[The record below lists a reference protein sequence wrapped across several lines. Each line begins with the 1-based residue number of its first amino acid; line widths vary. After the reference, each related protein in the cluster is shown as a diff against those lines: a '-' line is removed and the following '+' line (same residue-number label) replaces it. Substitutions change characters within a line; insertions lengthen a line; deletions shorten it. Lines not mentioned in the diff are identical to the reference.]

1 MRFNGDGII
10 SILSKVYCMFK
21 LNKKGLLLATVTYFL
36 FACSAIQNND
46 QDNDRNDERNNEQKV
61 SKAEVLQPRIIE
73 TQQSITASP
82 ETALLT
88 LEQIMADPDWIG
100 LQPTSAYWSDDSQ
113 SVYYQQK
120 KHASPVSDL
129 WQKSIS
135 KKGNGNKIELTQL
148 HLHAY
153 KNRILNQNKDTTAW
167 VFEGNIFVKNLA
179 GNKLKQL
186 TKDNKQRNNL
196 VFLNDGRLSFQ
207 SGDAIYAIHPEHGL
221 YEQLVSWQFSEE
233 PTAVEEATDYIAQ
246 QQQQLIEV
254 VALKRQQKEIR
265 FDKKQ
270 QLAQQNSTLAPA
282 DFYFTEDNET
292 VEASLSPNGKW
303 LVLVEQEES
312 SWRDDGDIMPNYIN
326 EDGRIATDDVRRR
339 VSDAKPVQH
348 NIWLLN
354 LEDRSKLRLS
364 YNSLP
369 GYNEDVLEAVK
380 RENAEAKGENYKTN
394 RLPRDISLIR
404 GSQSAIQ
411 WHNNSEN
418 IAIMLEAWDNKDRWI
433 ASVDTD
439 NASLVNQHR
448 LHDDAWVNYRFNS
461 FGWLNNSKNLYYL
474 SEETGYS
481 HLYVKP
487 LNGQARSV
495 TSGNFEV
502 NSLTLS
508 ADDEFMYFKANK
520 KHPGIYEIYRA
531 ALNNNIVQ
539 AITDLNGMTD
549 YQLSPDEQ
557 SLLLTHSSLVRPPE
571 LYLQSVEDQPAIQL
585 TQTTSQAFLDIN
597 WLAPNIVPIK
607 SSHTAQAIYSRVYSP
622 KDKQPG
628 QKHKAVV
635 FNHGAGYLQN
645 SHLGWSAYFREFM
658 FHNLLVQQGYV
669 VLDMDYRASAGY
681 GRDWRTAIY
690 RQMGTPEIQDLEDG
704 VNWLVENLDVDAKRV
719 GTYGGSYG
727 GFMTFMALFNSP
739 DLFQA
744 GAALRPVSDWAHYN
758 HGYTSNILNT
768 PDIDPIAYE
777 RSSPIYFA
785 EGLEKPLLIN
795 APMIDSNV
803 FFVDVVRLVQRLIEL
818 EKQDFETAIYPVE
831 SHGFVQPSSWLDE
844 YRRIYKL
851 FETNL

>member
-1 MRFNGDGII
+1 
-10 SILSKVYCMFK
+10 MFK
-21 LNKKGLLLATVTYFL
+21 LNKKGLLLASVTAFL
-36 FACSAIQNND
+36 FACSATQTDIPI
-46 QDNDRNDERNNEQKV
+46 V
-61 SKAEVLQPRIIE
+61 SKDDLAQPTLIKA
-73 TQQSITASP
+73 TQPITTSNQS
-82 ETALLT
+82 ELLT
-88 LEQIMADPDWIG
+88 LEKIMADPEWMG
-100 LQPTSAYWSDDSQ
+100 RQPTSAYWGDNSQ

-120 KHASPVSDL
+120 QQASPLFDL
-129 WQKSIS
+129 WEKPLNE
-135 KKGNGNKIELTQL
+135 KGNGNKVELTQL
-148 HLHAY
+148 HLHDY
-153 KNRILNQNKDTTAW
+153 KNRILSQNKDTAAW
-167 VFEGNIFVKNLA
+167 VFEGNIFVKNVA
-179 GNKLKQL
+179 DNKVKQL
-186 TKDNKQRNNL
+186 TKDNKQPNNL
-196 VFLNDGRLSFQ
+196 LFLNDGRLSFQ
-207 SGDAIYAIHPEHGL
+207 SGDAIFAIHPEKGL
-221 YEQLVSWQFSEE
+221 YEQLVSWQFSDE
-233 PTAVEEATDYIAQ
+233 PTALEEPADYIAE

-254 VALKRQQKEIR
+254 VALTRQQKELR
-265 FDKKQ
+265 FEKEQ
-270 QLAQQNSTLAPA
+270 QIAQQNNTLAPA
-282 DFYFTEDNET
+282 KFYFPADNET
-292 VEASLSPNGKW
+292 VEVSLSPNGKW
-303 LVLVEQEES
+303 LVLVEQAES
-312 SWRDDGDIMPNYIN
+312 SWRDDSDIMPNYIN
-326 EDGRIATDDVRRR
+326 EDGRITTDNVRRR
-339 VSDAKPVQH
+339 VADAKPVQH

-354 LEDRSKLRLS
+354 LENRSKRNLS

-380 RENAEAKGENYKTN
+380 RENAQAKGETYIAN
-394 RLPRDISLIR
+394 RLPRNISLMQDWYW
-404 GSQSAIQ
+404 SQGAIQ
-411 WHNNSEN
+411 WHNDGEN
-418 IAIMLEAWDNKDRWI
+418 VAIMLEAWDNKDRWL
-433 ASVDTD
+433 ATVDTD
-439 NASLVNQHR
+439 NAMLVNQHR
-448 LHDDAWVNYRFNS
+448 LHDDAWVNYKFNS
-461 FGWLNNSKNLYYL
+461 FGWLNNSTELYYL

-481 HLYVKP
+481 QLYLKP
-487 LNGQARSV
+487 LNGQARAV
-495 TSGNFEV
+495 TSGHFEV
-502 NSLTLS
+502 DSLTLTS
-508 ADDEFMYFKANK
+508 DDQFMYFKGNK
-520 KHPGIYEIYRA
+520 KHPGIYEIYRV
-531 ALNNNIVQ
+531 ALDDNTIQ
-539 AITDLNGMTD
+539 EITNLNGMTD

-571 LYLQSVEDQPAIQL
+571 LYFQSIANQSAIQL

-597 WLAPNIVPIK
+597 WLAPDIVPIK
-607 SSHTAQAIYSRVYSP
+607 SSHTEQPIYSRVYAP
-622 KDKQPG
+622 RNMQPG
-628 QKHKAVV
+628 QKYKAVV

-645 SHLGWSAYFREFM
+645 SHLGWSGYFREFM
-658 FHNLLVQQGYV
+658 FHNMLVQQGYV

-704 VNWLVENLDVDAKRV
+704 VNWLVENIDVDAKRV

>member
-1 MRFNGDGII
+1 MRFNGFAIF
-10 SILSKVYCMFK
+10 SILSKAYCMFK
-21 LNKKGLLLATVTYFL
+21 LKKNGLILASVTSFL
-36 FACSAIQNND
+36 FACTATQTADPIVSNSDAAPPKLIKAAETVTSSIQ
-46 QDNDRNDERNNEQKV
+46 
-61 SKAEVLQPRIIE
+61 SK
-73 TQQSITASP
+73 
-82 ETALLT
+82 LLT
-88 LEQIMADPDWIG
+88 LEMIMADPDWMG
-100 LQPTSAYWSDDSQ
+100 RQPTSAYWGDDSQ

-120 KHASPVSDL
+120 QIASPILDL
-129 WQKSIS
+129 WEKPINE
-135 KKGNGNKIELTQL
+135 KGKGNKVELTQL
-148 HLHAY
+148 HLHDY
-153 KNRILNQNKDTTAW
+153 NSRILNQTKDLAAW
-167 VFEGNIFVKNLA
+167 VFEGNIFVKSLPN
-179 GNKLKQL
+179 NKVKQL
-186 TKDNKQRNNL
+186 TKDNKQPNNL

-221 YEQLVSWQFSEE
+221 YEQLVSWQFADE
-233 PTAVEEATDYIAQ
+233 PTAVVEPEDYIAE

-254 VALKRQQKEIR
+254 VALKRQQKRLR
-265 FDKKQ
+265 FEKEQ
-270 QLAQQNSTLAPA
+270 QLAQQNKTLAPA
-282 DFYFTEDNET
+282 DFYFPEDNET
-292 VEASLSPNGKW
+292 VAASLSSNGKW
-303 LVLVEQEES
+303 LVLVEQTES
-312 SWRDDGDIMPNYIN
+312 SWRNDSDIMPNYIN
-326 EDGRIATDDVRRR
+326 DDGRITTDNVRRR
-339 VSDAKPVQH
+339 VADAKPVKH

-354 LEDRSKLRLS
+354 LDKRSKRKLS

-380 RENAEAKGENYKTN
+380 RENAQAKGGTYTAN
-394 RLPRDISLIR
+394 RLPRDISLMQDWYW
-404 GSQSAIQ
+404 SQGAIQ
-411 WHNNSEN
+411 WHNNGEN
-418 IAIMLEAWDNKDRWI
+418 VAIMLEAWDNKDRWL
-433 ASVDTD
+433 ATVDTA
-439 NASLVNQHR
+439 NATLVNQHR
-448 LHDDAWVNYRFNS
+448 LHDDAWVNYKFNS
-461 FGWLNNSKNLYYL
+461 FGWLNTSTDLYYL

-481 HLYVKP
+481 QLYIKP
-487 LNGQARSV
+487 LNGQARAV

-502 NSLTLS
+502 DSLTLTS
-508 ADDEFMYFKANK
+508 DDQFMYFKGNK
-520 KHPGIYEIYRA
+520 KHPGIYEIYRV
-531 ALNNNIVQ
+531 ALAENTLQ
-539 AITDLNGMTD
+539 QITNLNGMTD

-557 SLLLTHSSLVRPPE
+557 ALLLTHSSLVRPPE
-571 LYLQSVEDQPAIQL
+571 LYLQSVANQDVVQL
-585 TQTTSQAFLDIN
+585 THTISQAFLDIN
-597 WLAPNIVPIK
+597 WLAPDIVPIK
-607 SSHTAQAIYSRVYSP
+607 STHTEQPIYSRVYTPRDMQS
-622 KDKQPG
+622 D
-628 QKHKAVV
+628 QKYKAVV

-645 SHLGWSAYFREFM
+645 SHLGWSGYFREFM

-704 VNWLVENLDVDAKRV
+704 VDWLVENLEVDAKRV

-758 HGYTSNILNT
+758 HGYTSNILNM
-768 PDIDPIAYE
+768 PDVDPIAYE

>member
-1 MRFNGDGII
+1 
-10 SILSKVYCMFK
+10 MFK
-21 LNKKGLLLATVTYFL
+21 LNKKGLLLASVTAFL
-36 FACSAIQNND
+36 FACSATQTDIPI
-46 QDNDRNDERNNEQKV
+46 V
-61 SKAEVLQPRIIE
+61 SKDDLAQPTLIKA
-73 TQQSITASP
+73 TQPITTSNQS
-82 ETALLT
+82 ELLT
-88 LEQIMADPDWIG
+88 LEKIMADPEWMG
-100 LQPTSAYWSDDSQ
+100 RQPTSAYWGDNSQ

-120 KHASPVSDL
+120 QQASPLFDL
-129 WQKSIS
+129 WEKPLNE
-135 KKGNGNKIELTQL
+135 KGNGNKVELTQL
-148 HLHAY
+148 HLHDY
-153 KNRILNQNKDTTAW
+153 KNRILSQNKDTAAW
-167 VFEGNIFVKNLA
+167 VFEGNIFVKNVA
-179 GNKLKQL
+179 DNKVKQL
-186 TKDNKQRNNL
+186 TKDNKQPNNL
-196 VFLNDGRLSFQ
+196 LFLNDGRLSFQ
-207 SGDAIYAIHPEHGL
+207 SGDAIFAIHPEKGL
-221 YEQLVSWQFSEE
+221 YEQLVSWQFSDE
-233 PTAVEEATDYIAQ
+233 PTALEEPADYIAE

-254 VALKRQQKEIR
+254 VALTRQQKELR
-265 FDKKQ
+265 FEKEQ
-270 QLAQQNSTLAPA
+270 QIAQQNNTLAPA
-282 DFYFTEDNET
+282 KFYFPADNET
-292 VEASLSPNGKW
+292 VEVSLSPNGKW
-303 LVLVEQEES
+303 LVLVEQAES
-312 SWRDDGDIMPNYIN
+312 SWRDDSDIMPNYIN
-326 EDGRIATDDVRRR
+326 EDGRITTDNVRRR
-339 VSDAKPVQH
+339 VADAKPVQH

-354 LEDRSKLRLS
+354 LENRSKRNLS

-380 RENAEAKGENYKTN
+380 RENAQAKGETYIAN
-394 RLPRDISLIR
+394 RLPRNISLMQDWYW
-404 GSQSAIQ
+404 SQGAIQ
-411 WHNNSEN
+411 WHNDGEKV
-418 IAIMLEAWDNKDRWI
+418 AIMLEAWDNKDRWL
-433 ASVDTD
+433 ATVDTD
-439 NASLVNQHR
+439 NAMLVNQHR
-448 LHDDAWVNYRFNS
+448 LHDDAWVNYKFNS
-461 FGWLNNSKNLYYL
+461 FGWLNNSTELYYL

-481 HLYVKP
+481 QLYLKP
-487 LNGQARSV
+487 LNGQARAV
-495 TSGNFEV
+495 TSGHFEV
-502 NSLTLS
+502 DSLTLTS
-508 ADDEFMYFKANK
+508 DDQFMYFKGNK
-520 KHPGIYEIYRA
+520 KHPGIYEIYRV
-531 ALNNNIVQ
+531 ALDDNTIQ
-539 AITDLNGMTD
+539 EITNLNGMTD

-571 LYLQSVEDQPAIQL
+571 LYFQSIANQSAIQL

-597 WLAPNIVPIK
+597 WLAPDIVPIK
-607 SSHTAQAIYSRVYSP
+607 SSHTEQPIYSRVYAP
-622 KDKQPG
+622 RNMQPG
-628 QKHKAVV
+628 QKYKAVV

-645 SHLGWSAYFREFM
+645 SHLGWSGYFREFM
-658 FHNLLVQQGYV
+658 FHNMLVQQGYV

-704 VNWLVENLDVDAKRV
+704 VNWLVENIDVDAKRV

>member
-1 MRFNGDGII
+1 MLVLPNTPLIRFNSVVFI
-10 SILSKVYCMFK
+10 SILSKAYCMFK
-21 LNKKGLLLATVTYFL
+21 LNKKGLLLVSATSLL
-36 FACSAIQNND
+36 FACSVTQIA
-46 QDNDRNDERNNEQKV
+46 DRVEGQAVMAQPKLI
-61 SKAEVLQPRIIE
+61 KAVESTTTN
-73 TQQSITASP
+73 TQSP
-82 ETALLT
+82 LLT

-100 LQPTSAYWSDDSQ
+100 RQPTSAYWSDTSQ

-120 KHASPVSDL
+120 QQASPLSDL
-129 WQKSIS
+129 WEKPINE
-135 KKGNGNKIELTQL
+135 KGNGTKVKLSHL

-153 KNRILNQNKDTTAW
+153 KNRILNQNEDTAAW
-167 VFEGNIFVKNLA
+167 VFESNIFVKNMA
-179 GNKLKQL
+179 DNTFKQL
-186 TKDNKQRNNL
+186 TKDNRRPTNL
-196 VFLNDGRLSFQ
+196 VFLHDGRLSFQ
-207 SGDAIYAIHPEHGL
+207 SGNAIYAIHPLRGL
-221 YEQLVSWQFSEE
+221 YEQLVTWQFADE
-233 PTAVEEATDYIAQ
+233 PTALEEPKDYIAQ
-246 QQQQLIEV
+246 QQQQLIAV
-254 VALKRQQKEIR
+254 VTLKRQQKKLR
-265 FDKKQ
+265 FEKEQ
-270 QLAQQNSTLAPA
+270 QLAKKNNTLAPA
-282 DFYFTEDNET
+282 DFYFTKGNET
-292 VEASLSPNGKW
+292 VEVSLSPNGKW

-326 EDGRIATDDVRRR
+326 DDGRIATDNVRRK
-339 VSDAKPVQH
+339 VADAKPIQH
-348 NIWLLN
+348 SIWLLN
-354 LEDRSKLRLS
+354 LNSRSKRKLS
-364 YNSLP
+364 YNRLP

-380 RENAEAKGENYKTN
+380 RENAQAKGENYTAN
-394 RLPRDISLIR
+394 RLPRDISLMHDWYW
-404 GSQSAIQ
+404 SQSAVQ
-411 WHNNSEN
+411 WHNDGEN
-418 IAIMLEAWDNKDRWI
+418 VAIMLQAWDNKDRWL

-439 NASLVNQHR
+439 NATLVNQHR
-448 LHDDAWVNYRFNS
+448 LHDDAWINYKFNS
-461 FGWLNNSKNLYYL
+461 FGWLNNSTDLYYL

-481 HLYVKP
+481 HLYIKP
-487 LNGQARSV
+487 LNGQARAV
-495 TSGNFEV
+495 TYGTFEV
-502 NSLTLS
+502 DALTLS
-508 ADDEFMYFKANK
+508 RDDQFMYFKGNK
-520 KHPGIYEIYRA
+520 KHPGIYEVYRIG
-531 ALNNNIVQ
+531 LDNHTLEE
-539 AITDLNGMTD
+539 ITHLNGMTD

-571 LYLQSVEDQPAIQL
+571 LYLQSVNNKSPIQL
-585 TQTTSQAFLDIN
+585 TQTTSQAFLNIN
-597 WLAPNIVPIK
+597 WLAPDIVPIK
-607 SSHTAQAIYSRVYSP
+607 STHTQQPIFSRVYSP
-622 KDKQPG
+622 TDMQPG

-645 SHLGWSAYFREFM
+645 SHLGWSGYFREFM

-704 VNWLVENLDVDAKRV
+704 VDWLVENLDVDEKRV

-727 GFMTFMALFNSP
+727 GFMTFMAMFNSP

-818 EKQDFETAIYPVE
+818 EKQNFETAIYPVE

>member
-1 MRFNGDGII
+1 
-10 SILSKVYCMFK
+10 MFK
-21 LNKKGLLLATVTYFL
+21 FNKKGLLLASVTTFL
-36 FACSAIQNND
+36 FACSATQSDVPI
-46 QDNDRNDERNNEQKV
+46 V
-61 SKAEVLQPRIIE
+61 SKDNAAPPKVIKAVQPLPTNI
-73 TQQSITASP
+73 QSK
-82 ETALLT
+82 LLT
-88 LEQIMADPDWIG
+88 LEQIMADPDWMG
-100 LQPTSAYWSDDSQ
+100 RQPTSAYWADDSEA
-113 SVYYQQK
+113 VFYKQK
-120 KHASPVSDL
+120 QLGSPLSDL
-129 WQKSIS
+129 WTKSINEQ
-135 KKGNGNKIELTQL
+135 GNGNKIELSAL

-153 KNRILNQNKDTTAW
+153 EKRIVSQNKQMAAW
-167 VFEGNIFVKNLA
+167 VFEGNIFVKDLA
-179 GNKLKQL
+179 NNQLKQL
-186 TKDNKQRNNL
+186 TKDNKQPYNL

-207 SGDAIYAIHPEHGL
+207 SGDAIYAIHPEDGL
-221 YEQLVSWQFSEE
+221 YEQLVSWQFADE
-233 PTAVEEATDYIAQ
+233 PKALDEPEDYIAE

-254 VALKRQQKEIR
+254 VALKRQQKELR
-265 FDKKQ
+265 FKREQ
-270 QLAQQNSTLAPA
+270 QLALQNNTLAPA
-282 DFYFTEDNET
+282 DFYFPEDNET

-326 EDGRIATDDVRRR
+326 EDGRITTDNVRRR
-339 VSDAKPVQH
+339 VADAQPVKH

-354 LEDRSKLRLS
+354 LDARSKRKIS

-369 GYNEDVLEAVK
+369 GYNEDVLETVK
-380 RENAEAKGENYKTN
+380 RENAAAKGEKYIAN
-394 RLPRDISLIR
+394 RLPRDISLMQDWYW
-404 GSQSAIQ
+404 SQGAIQ
-411 WHNNSEN
+411 WHNDGEN
-418 IAIMLEAWDNKDRWI
+418 VAIMLEAWDNKDRWLATI
-433 ASVDTD
+433 DTD
-439 NASLVNQHR
+439 NAILINQHR
-448 LHDDAWVNYRFNS
+448 LHDNAWVNYKFNS
-461 FGWLNNSKNLYYL
+461 FGWLNTSTDLYYL

-481 HLYVKP
+481 HLYLKP
-487 LNGQARSV
+487 LNGQARAV
-495 TSGNFEV
+495 TSGKFEV
-502 NSLTLS
+502 DSLTLTS
-508 ADDEFMYFKANK
+508 NDQFMYFKGNK
-520 KHPGIYEIYRA
+520 KHPGIYEIYRV
-531 ALNNNIVQ
+531 ALADNTLQ
-539 AITDLNGMTD
+539 EITHLNGMTD

-571 LYLQSVEDQPAIQL
+571 LYWQSVANQSVMQL
-585 TQTTSQAFLDIN
+585 TETTSQAFLDIN
-597 WLAPNIVPIK
+597 WLAPDIVPIK
-607 SSHTAQAIYSRVYSP
+607 SSHTQQPIYSRVYTP
-622 KDKQPG
+622 RDMQAG
-628 QKHKAVV
+628 QKYKAVV

-645 SHLGWSAYFREFM
+645 SHLGWSGYFREFM

-704 VNWLVENLDVDAKRV
+704 VDWLVDNLDVDAKRV

-768 PDIDPIAYE
+768 PDVDPIAYE

-818 EKQDFETAIYPVE
+818 EKQNFETAIYPVE

>member
-1 MRFNGDGII
+1 
-10 SILSKVYCMFK
+10 MFK
-21 LNKKGLLLATVTYFL
+21 LNKKGLILASATSLL
-36 FACSAIQNND
+36 FACSATQIAGPIVN
-46 QDNDRNDERNNEQKV
+46 
-61 SKAEVLQPRIIE
+61 KADAAQPKLIKAVKS
-73 TQQSITASP
+73 TSTNTQSI
-82 ETALLT
+82 LLT
-88 LEQIMADPDWIG
+88 LDKIMADPDWMG
-100 LQPTSAYWSDDSQ
+100 HQPTSPYWADNSK

-129 WQKSIS
+129 WEKPIN
-135 KKGNGNKIELTQL
+135 KAGNGTKVELTQL

-153 KNRILNQNKDTTAW
+153 KNRVLNQKEDTAAW
-167 VFEGNIFVKNLA
+167 VFEGNIFVKNLVR
-179 GNKLKQL
+179 NTLKQL
-186 TKDNKQRNNL
+186 TKDNRQPDNL
-196 VFLNDGRLSFQ
+196 IFLNDGRLSFQ
-207 SGDAIYAIHPEHGL
+207 SGNAIYAIHPEQGL
-221 YEQLVSWQFSEE
+221 YEQLVSWQFKDE
-233 PTAVEEATDYIAQ
+233 PKAVEEPEDYIAE

-254 VALKRQQKEIR
+254 VALKRQQKELR
-265 FDKKQ
+265 FGRKQ
-270 QLAQQNSTLAPA
+270 QLVKQNNTLAPA
-282 DFYFTEDNET
+282 EFYFSDANET
-292 VEASLSPNGKW
+292 VEVSLSPNGKW

-326 EDGRIATDDVRRR
+326 EDGRIATDNVRRR
-339 VSDAKPVQH
+339 VADAKPVQH

-354 LEDRSKLRLS
+354 LDNRSKRKLS

-380 RENAEAKGENYKTN
+380 RENAIAKGQSYTSN
-394 RLPRDISLIR
+394 RLPRDISLMQDWYW
-404 GSQSAIQ
+404 SQSAIQ
-411 WHNNSEN
+411 WHKNGEN
-418 IAIMLEAWDNKDRWI
+418 FAIMLEAWDNKDRWLTT
-433 ASVDTD
+433 VDIDDAT
-439 NASLVNQHR
+439 LVNQHR
-448 LHDDAWVNYRFNS
+448 LHDDAWVNYKFNS
-461 FGWLNNSKNLYYL
+461 FGWLNNSTDLYYL
-474 SEETGYS
+474 SEESGYS
-481 HLYVKP
+481 HLYIKP
-487 LNGQARSV
+487 LNGQVRAV

-502 NSLTLS
+502 DALTLTS
-508 ADDEFMYFKANK
+508 DDQYMYFKGNK
-520 KHPGIYEIYRA
+520 KHPGIYEIYRV
-531 ALNNNIVQ
+531 ALSDNTLE
-539 AITDLNGMTD
+539 AITNLNGMTD

-571 LYLQSVEDQPAIQL
+571 LFLQSVTKQSARQL

-597 WLAPNIVPIK
+597 WLAPDIVPIK
-607 SSHTAQAIYSRVYSP
+607 SSHTQQPIYSRVYTP
-622 KDKQPG
+622 RDMQPG
-628 QKHKAVV
+628 QKYKAVV

-645 SHLGWSAYFREFM
+645 SHLGWSGYFREFM
-658 FHNLLVQQGYV
+658 FHNFLVKQGYV

-704 VNWLVENLDVDAKRV
+704 VDWLVENLDVDAKRV

-727 GFMTFMALFNSP
+727 GFMTFMALFKSP

-768 PDIDPIAYE
+768 PDVDPIAYE

>member
-1 MRFNGDGII
+1 
-10 SILSKVYCMFK
+10 MFK
-21 LNKKGLLLATVTYFL
+21 LNKKGLILASATSLL
-36 FACSAIQNND
+36 FACSATQIAGPIVN
-46 QDNDRNDERNNEQKV
+46 
-61 SKAEVLQPRIIE
+61 KADAAQPKLIKAVKS
-73 TQQSITASP
+73 TSTNTQSI
-82 ETALLT
+82 LLT
-88 LEQIMADPDWIG
+88 LDKIMADPDWMG
-100 LQPTSAYWSDDSQ
+100 YQPTSPYWADNSK

-129 WQKSIS
+129 WEKPIN
-135 KKGNGNKIELTQL
+135 KAGNGTKVELTQL

-153 KNRILNQNKDTTAW
+153 KNRVLNQKEDTAAW
-167 VFEGNIFVKNLA
+167 VFEGNIFVKNLVR
-179 GNKLKQL
+179 NTLKQL
-186 TKDNKQRNNL
+186 TKDNRQPDNL
-196 VFLNDGRLSFQ
+196 IFLNDGRLSFQ
-207 SGDAIYAIHPEHGL
+207 SGNAIYAIHPEQGL
-221 YEQLVSWQFSEE
+221 YEQLVSWQFKDE
-233 PTAVEEATDYIAQ
+233 PKAVEEPEDYIAE

-254 VALKRQQKEIR
+254 VALKRQQKELR
-265 FDKKQ
+265 FGRKQ
-270 QLAQQNSTLAPA
+270 QLVKQNNTLAPA
-282 DFYFTEDNET
+282 EFYFSDANET
-292 VEASLSPNGKW
+292 VEVSLSPNGKW

-326 EDGRIATDDVRRR
+326 EDGRIATDNVRRR
-339 VSDAKPVQH
+339 VADAKPVQH

-354 LEDRSKLRLS
+354 LDNRSKRKLS

-380 RENAEAKGENYKTN
+380 RENAIAKGQSYTSN
-394 RLPRDISLIR
+394 RLPRDISLMQDWYW
-404 GSQSAIQ
+404 SQSAIQ
-411 WHNNSEN
+411 WHNNGEN
-418 IAIMLEAWDNKDRWI
+418 FAIMLEAWDNKDRWLTT
-433 ASVDTD
+433 VDIDDAT
-439 NASLVNQHR
+439 LVNQHR
-448 LHDDAWVNYRFNS
+448 LHDDAWVNYKFNS
-461 FGWLNNSKNLYYL
+461 FGWLNNSTDLYYL
-474 SEETGYS
+474 SEESGYS
-481 HLYVKP
+481 HLYIKP
-487 LNGQARSV
+487 LNGQARAV

-502 NSLTLS
+502 DALTLTS
-508 ADDEFMYFKANK
+508 DDQYMYFKGNK
-520 KHPGIYEIYRA
+520 KHPGIYEIYRV
-531 ALNNNIVQ
+531 ALSDNTLE
-539 AITDLNGMTD
+539 AITNLNGMTD

-571 LYLQSVEDQPAIQL
+571 LFLQSVTKQSARQL

-597 WLAPNIVPIK
+597 WLAPDIVPIK
-607 SSHTAQAIYSRVYSP
+607 SSHTQQPIYSRVYTP
-622 KDKQPG
+622 RDMQPG
-628 QKHKAVV
+628 QKYKAVV

-645 SHLGWSAYFREFM
+645 SHLGWSGYFREFM
-658 FHNLLVQQGYV
+658 FHNLLVKQGYV

-704 VNWLVENLDVDAKRV
+704 VDWLVENLDVDAKRV

-727 GFMTFMALFNSP
+727 GFMTFMALFKSP

-768 PDIDPIAYE
+768 PDVDPIAYE

>member
-1 MRFNGDGII
+1 VLNFI
-10 SILSKVYCMFK
+10 SILSKAYCMFK
-21 LNKKGLLLATVTYFL
+21 LNKKGLLLASATTLL
-36 FACSAIQNND
+36 FACSATQIAD
-46 QDNDRNDERNNEQKV
+46 PIV
-61 SKAEVLQPRIIE
+61 SQAEAAQPKLIKASQLITNT
-73 TQQSITASP
+73 TQS
-82 ETALLT
+82 ELLT
-88 LEQIMADPDWIG
+88 LEQIMADPDWMG
-100 LQPTSAYWSDDSQ
+100 RQPSSAYWSDNSQ

-120 KHASPVSDL
+120 QQASSLSDL
-129 WQKSIS
+129 WIKPINQ
-135 KKGNGNKIELTQL
+135 KGNGIKVELTQL

-153 KNRILNQNKDTTAW
+153 KYRILNQNKDISAW
-167 VFEGNIFVKNLA
+167 VFEGNIFVKNLTD
-179 GNKLKQL
+179 NKLKQL
-186 TKDNKQRNNL
+186 TKDNKKPTDL

-207 SGDAIYAIHPEHGL
+207 SDNAIFAIHPEHGL
-221 YEQLVSWQFSEE
+221 YEQLASWQFADE
-233 PTAVEEATDYIAQ
+233 PTAVEVPQDYIAE

-254 VALKRQQKEIR
+254 VALKRQQKKLR
-265 FDKKQ
+265 FEKER
-270 QLAQQNSTLAPA
+270 QLAQQNNTLTPT
-282 DFYFTEDNET
+282 DFYFSEGNET

-303 LVLVEQEES
+303 LILIEQEES
-312 SWRDDGDIMPNYIN
+312 SWRDEGDIMPNYIN
-326 EDGRIATDDVRRR
+326 EDGRVATDNVRRR
-339 VSDAKPVQH
+339 VADAKAVPH

-354 LEDRSKLRLS
+354 LDNRSQRKLS

-369 GYNEDVLEAVK
+369 GYNEDVLESVK
-380 RENAEAKGENYKTN
+380 RENAEAKGEKYITN
-394 RLPRDISLIR
+394 RLPRDISLMQDWYW
-404 GSQSAIQ
+404 SQGAIE
-411 WHNNSEN
+411 WHKDGEKV
-418 IAIMLEAWDNKDRWI
+418 AIMLEAWDNKDRWLTT
-433 ASVDTD
+433 VDTD
-439 NASLVNQHR
+439 NATLVNQHR
-448 LHDDAWVNYRFNS
+448 LHDKAWVNYKFNS
-461 FGWLNNSKNLYYL
+461 YGWFNNNDDLYYL
-474 SEETGYS
+474 SEESGYS
-481 HLYVKP
+481 HLYIKP
-487 LNGQARSV
+487 LNGQARAV

-502 NSLTLS
+502 DALTLS
-508 ADDEFMYFKANK
+508 ADDQFMYFKANK
-520 KHPGIYEIYRA
+520 KHPGIYEIYRVD
-531 ALNNNIVQ
+531 LNNDTLETL
-539 AITDLNGMTD
+539 TDLNGMTD

-571 LYLQSVEDQPAIQL
+571 LYLQSLANKTPIQL
-585 TQTTSQAFLDIN
+585 TKTISQAFLDIN
-597 WLAPNIVPIK
+597 WLAPDIVPIK
-607 SSHTAQAIYSRVYSP
+607 SSYSQQPIYSRVYSP
-622 KDKQPG
+622 RDMQPG
-628 QKHKAVV
+628 QKYKAVV

-645 SHLGWSAYFREFM
+645 SHLGWSGYFREFM
-658 FHNLLVQQGYV
+658 FHNMLVQQGYV

-704 VNWLVENLDVDAKRV
+704 VDWLVKNRGVDAKRV

-768 PDIDPIAYE
+768 PEVDPIAYE

>member
-1 MRFNGDGII
+1 
-10 SILSKVYCMFK
+10 MFK
-21 LNKKGLLLATVTYFL
+21 LNKKGLLLASVTAFL
-36 FACSAIQNND
+36 FACSATQTDIPI
-46 QDNDRNDERNNEQKV
+46 V
-61 SKAEVLQPRIIE
+61 SKDDLAQPTLIKA
-73 TQQSITASP
+73 TQPITTSNQS
-82 ETALLT
+82 ELLT
-88 LEQIMADPDWIG
+88 LEKIMADPEWMG
-100 LQPTSAYWSDDSQ
+100 RQPTSAYWGDNSQ

-120 KHASPVSDL
+120 QQASPLFDL
-129 WQKSIS
+129 WEKPLNE
-135 KKGNGNKIELTQL
+135 KGNGNKVELNQL
-148 HLHAY
+148 HLHDY
-153 KNRILNQNKDTTAW
+153 KNRILSQNKDTAAW
-167 VFEGNIFVKNLA
+167 VFEGNIFVKNVA
-179 GNKLKQL
+179 DNKVKQL
-186 TKDNKQRNNL
+186 TKDNKQPNNL
-196 VFLNDGRLSFQ
+196 LFLNDGRLSFQ
-207 SGDAIYAIHPEHGL
+207 SGDAIFAIHPEKGL
-221 YEQLVSWQFSEE
+221 YEQLVSWQFSDE
-233 PTAVEEATDYIAQ
+233 PTALEEPADYIAE

-254 VALKRQQKEIR
+254 VALTRQQKELR
-265 FDKKQ
+265 FEKEQ
-270 QLAQQNSTLAPA
+270 QIAQQNNTLAPA
-282 DFYFTEDNET
+282 KFYFPADNET
-292 VEASLSPNGKW
+292 VEVSLSPNGKW
-303 LVLVEQEES
+303 LVLVEQAES
-312 SWRDDGDIMPNYIN
+312 SWRDDSDIMPNYIN
-326 EDGRIATDDVRRR
+326 EDGRITTDNVRRR
-339 VSDAKPVQH
+339 VADAKPVQH

-354 LEDRSKLRLS
+354 LENRSKRNLS

-380 RENAEAKGENYKTN
+380 RENAQAKGETYIAN
-394 RLPRDISLIR
+394 RLPRNISLMQDWYW
-404 GSQSAIQ
+404 SQGAIQ
-411 WHNNSEN
+411 WHNDGEKV
-418 IAIMLEAWDNKDRWI
+418 AIMLEAWDNKDRWL
-433 ASVDTD
+433 ATVDTD
-439 NASLVNQHR
+439 NAMLVNQHR
-448 LHDDAWVNYRFNS
+448 LHDDAWVNYKFNS
-461 FGWLNNSKNLYYL
+461 FGWLNNSTELYYL

-481 HLYVKP
+481 QLYLKP
-487 LNGQARSV
+487 LNGQARAV
-495 TSGNFEV
+495 TSGHFEV
-502 NSLTLS
+502 DSLTLTS
-508 ADDEFMYFKANK
+508 DDQFMYFKGNK
-520 KHPGIYEIYRA
+520 KHPGIYEIYRV
-531 ALNNNIVQ
+531 ALDDNTIQ
-539 AITDLNGMTD
+539 EITNLNGMTD

-571 LYLQSVEDQPAIQL
+571 LYFQSIANQSAIQL

-597 WLAPNIVPIK
+597 WLAPDIVPIK
-607 SSHTAQAIYSRVYSP
+607 SSHTEQPIYSRVYAP
-622 KDKQPG
+622 RNMQPG
-628 QKHKAVV
+628 QKYKAVV

-645 SHLGWSAYFREFM
+645 SHLGWSGYFREFM
-658 FHNLLVQQGYV
+658 FHNMLVQQGYV

-704 VNWLVENLDVDAKRV
+704 VNWLVENIDVDAKRV

>member
-1 MRFNGDGII
+1 MFTLKKNGL
-10 SILSKVYCMFK
+10 ILVS
-21 LNKKGLLLATVTYFL
+21 VTSFL
-36 FACSAIQNND
+36 FACSATQTADPIVSNSAAAPAKLIKAALPVTSSIQ
-46 QDNDRNDERNNEQKV
+46 
-61 SKAEVLQPRIIE
+61 SK
-73 TQQSITASP
+73 
-82 ETALLT
+82 LLT
-88 LEQIMADPDWIG
+88 LEMIMADPDWMG
-100 LQPTSAYWSDDSQ
+100 RQPTSAYWGDDSQ

-120 KHASPVSDL
+120 QLASPVFDL
-129 WQKSIS
+129 WEKPINE
-135 KKGNGNKIELTQL
+135 KGKGNKVELTQL
-148 HLHAY
+148 HLHDY
-153 KNRILNQNKDTTAW
+153 NSRILNQTKDLAAW
-167 VFEGNIFVKNLA
+167 VFEGNIFVKSLPN
-179 GNKLKQL
+179 NKVKQL
-186 TKDNKQRNNL
+186 TKDNKQPNNL

-221 YEQLVSWQFSEE
+221 YEQLVSWQFADE
-233 PTAVEEATDYIAQ
+233 PSAVEEPEDYIAE

-254 VALKRQQKEIR
+254 VALKRQQKRLR
-265 FDKKQ
+265 FEKEQ
-270 QLAQQNSTLAPA
+270 QLAQQNKTLAPA
-282 DFYFTEDNET
+282 DFYFPEDNET
-292 VEASLSPNGKW
+292 VAASLSSNGKW
-303 LVLVEQEES
+303 LVLVEQTES
-312 SWRDDGDIMPNYIN
+312 SWRDDSDIMPNYIN
-326 EDGRIATDDVRRR
+326 DDGRIATDNVRRR
-339 VSDAKPVQH
+339 VADEQPVQH

-354 LEDRSKLRLS
+354 LDNRSKRKLS

-380 RENAEAKGENYKTN
+380 RENAQAKGGTYSAN
-394 RLPRDISLIR
+394 RLPRDISLMQDWYW
-404 GSQSAIQ
+404 SQGAIQ
-411 WHNNSEN
+411 WHNNGEN
-418 IAIMLEAWDNKDRWI
+418 VAIMLEAWDNKDRWL
-433 ASVDTD
+433 ATVDTV
-439 NASLVNQHR
+439 NATLVNQHR
-448 LHDDAWVNYRFNS
+448 LHDDAWVNYKFNS
-461 FGWLNNSKNLYYL
+461 FGWLNTSTDLYYL

-481 HLYVKP
+481 QLYIKP
-487 LNGQARSV
+487 LNGQARAV

-502 NSLTLS
+502 DSLTLTS
-508 ADDEFMYFKANK
+508 DDQFMYFKGNK
-520 KHPGIYEIYRA
+520 KHPGIYEIYRV
-531 ALNNNIVQ
+531 ALADNTLQ
-539 AITDLNGMTD
+539 EITNFNGMTD

-571 LYLQSVEDQPAIQL
+571 LYWQSVTNQDAVQL
-585 TQTTSQAFLDIN
+585 THTISQAFLDIN
-597 WLAPNIVPIK
+597 WLSPDIVPIK
-607 SSHTAQAIYSRVYSP
+607 STHTEQPIYSRVYTPRDMQS
-622 KDKQPG
+622 G
-628 QKHKAVV
+628 QKSKAVV

-645 SHLGWSAYFREFM
+645 SHLGWSGYFREFM

-704 VNWLVENLDVDAKRV
+704 VDWLVENLEVDSKRV

-758 HGYTSNILNT
+758 HGYTSNILNM
-768 PDIDPIAYE
+768 PDVDPIAYE

-785 EGLEKPLLIN
+785 EGLDKPLLIN

-851 FETNL
+851 FETYL

>member
-1 MRFNGDGII
+1 M
-10 SILSKVYCMFK
+10 LK
-21 LNKKGLLLATVTYFL
+21 LNKKGLLLASATTL
-36 FACSAIQNND
+36 LLGCSATQTADPIVSQSEATQSKLIKASKLTTNN
-46 QDNDRNDERNNEQKV
+46 
-61 SKAEVLQPRIIE
+61 
-73 TQQSITASP
+73 TQST
-82 ETALLT
+82 LLT
-88 LEQIMADPDWIG
+88 LEKIMADPDWIG
-100 LQPTSAYWSDDSQ
+100 RQPSSAYWADDNQ

-120 KHASPVSDL
+120 QQASPLSYL
-129 WQKSIS
+129 WMRPIN
-135 KKGNGNKIELTQL
+135 KKGNGTKVELNQL
-148 HLHAY
+148 HVHAY
-153 KNRILNQNKDTTAW
+153 KKRILNKNKDTAAW
-167 VFEGNIFVKNLA
+167 VFEGNIFVKSLTN
-179 GNKLKQL
+179 NKLKQL
-186 TKDNKQRNNL
+186 TKDNRQPNNL

-207 SGDAIYAIHPEHGL
+207 SGNTIYAIHPEHGL
-221 YEQLVSWQFSEE
+221 YEQLVSWEFAEK
-233 PTAVEEATDYIAQ
+233 PTALKEPEDYIAE

-254 VALKRQQKEIR
+254 VALKRQQKKLR

-270 QLAQQNSTLAPA
+270 QLLEQNNTLVPA
-282 DFYFTEDNET
+282 NFYFSEDNET

-303 LVLVEQEES
+303 LVLVERDES
-312 SWRDDGDIMPNYIN
+312 SWRDEDDIMPNYIN
-326 EDGRIATDDVRRR
+326 EDGRITSDNVRSR
-339 VSDAKPVQH
+339 VADAEPTQH
-348 NIWLLN
+348 SIWLLN
-354 LEDRSKLRLS
+354 LANRSQQKLS

-369 GYNEDVLEAVK
+369 GYNEDVLQAVK
-380 RENAEAKGENYKTN
+380 RENAEAKGKKYIAN

-411 WHNNSEN
+411 WHNDGEKV
-418 IAIMLEAWDNKDRWI
+418 AIMLEAWDNKDRWLTT
-433 ASVDTD
+433 VDID
-439 NASLVNQHR
+439 NATLVNQHR

-461 FGWLNNSKNLYYL
+461 FGWLNNSSELYYL

-481 HLYVKP
+481 HLYFKP
-487 LNGQARSV
+487 LKGQARAM
-495 TSGNFEV
+495 TFGDFEV
-502 NSLTLS
+502 DSLTLTS
-508 ADDEFMYFKANK
+508 NDQFMYFKGNK
-520 KHPGIYEIYRA
+520 KHPGIYEIYRI
-531 ALNNNIVQ
+531 ALSDNKLEELTN
-539 AITDLNGMTD
+539 LNGMTD
-549 YQLSPDEQ
+549 YQLSPDEE
-557 SLLLTHSSLVRPPE
+557 SLLLTHSSLIRPPE
-571 LYLQSVEDQPAIQL
+571 LYLQSVNNPSVMQL
-585 TQTTSQAFLDIN
+585 TQTVSQEFLDIN
-597 WLAPNIVPIK
+597 WLAPDIVPIK
-607 SSHTAQAIYSRVYSP
+607 SSHTEQPIYSRVYTPS
-622 KDKQPG
+622 DMQPG
-628 QKHKAVV
+628 QKYKSVV
-635 FNHGAGYLQN
+635 FNHGAGYKQN
-645 SHLGWSAYFREFM
+645 AHLGWSDYFREFM

-704 VNWLVENLDVDAKRV
+704 VDWLVENLDVDANRV

-768 PDIDPIAYE
+768 PDVDPIAYE

>member
-1 MRFNGDGII
+1 
-10 SILSKVYCMFK
+10 MFK
-21 LNKKGLLLATVTYFL
+21 LNKKGLILASATTFL
-36 FACSAIQNND
+36 FACSAIQTAD
-46 QDNDRNDERNNEQKV
+46 PIVTQTEV
-61 SKAEVLQPRIIE
+61 SPLTPIKAH
-73 TQQSITASP
+73 QSITNNTES
-82 ETALLT
+82 ERLT

-100 LQPTSAYWSDDSQ
+100 RQPTSAYWADNSQ
-113 SVYYQQK
+113 AVYYQQK
-120 KHASPVSDL
+120 QQASPLSDL
-129 WQKSIS
+129 WMKPIDQ
-135 KKGNGNKIELTQL
+135 KGNGMKVELTQL

-153 KNRILNQNKDTTAW
+153 KNRILSKDEETAAW

-179 GNKLKQL
+179 KNNLKQL
-186 TKDNKQRNNL
+186 TKDNRQPTNL
-196 VFLNDGRLSFQ
+196 VFLNDGRLSFK
-207 SGDAIYAIHPEHGL
+207 SDNAIYAIHPDKGL
-221 YEQLVSWQFSEE
+221 YEQLVSWQFADE
-233 PTAVEEATDYIAQ
+233 PTALEEPEDYIAQ

-254 VALKRQQKEIR
+254 VALKRHQKGLL
-265 FDKKQ
+265 FNKKQ
-270 QLAQQNSTLAPA
+270 QLARQNNTLAPA
-282 DFYFTEDNET
+282 VFYFSKGKET
-292 VEASLSPNGKW
+292 VEVSLSPNGKW

-312 SWRDDGDIMPNYIN
+312 SWRDEGDIMPNYIN
-326 EDGRIATDDVRRR
+326 EDGRIANNDVRRR
-339 VSDAKPVQH
+339 VADAKPVNH
-348 NIWLLN
+348 GIWLLN
-354 LEDRSKLRLS
+354 LDSRSQRKLS

-369 GYNEDVLEAVK
+369 GYNEDVLELVK
-380 RENAEAKGENYKTN
+380 RENAEAKGEKYIAN
-394 RLPRDISLIR
+394 RLPRDISLMQDWYW
-404 GSQSAIQ
+404 SQGAIQ
-411 WHNNSEN
+411 WHKDGEKV
-418 IAIMLEAWDNKDRWI
+418 AIMLEAWDNKDRWL
-433 ASVDTD
+433 ATVDTD
-439 NASLVNQHR
+439 TATLVNQHR
-448 LHDDAWVNYRFNS
+448 LHDKAWVNYKFNS
-461 FGWLNNSKNLYYL
+461 YGWLNNSDDLYYL
-474 SEETGYS
+474 SEETGFS
-481 HLYVKP
+481 HLYIKP
-487 LNGQARSV
+487 LNGQARAV
-495 TSGNFEV
+495 TSGNYEV
-502 NSLTLS
+502 DALTLS
-508 ADDEFMYFKANK
+508 ADDQFIYFKANK

-531 ALNNNIVQ
+531 VLKDNTLEALTN
-539 AITDLNGMTD
+539 LNGMTD

-557 SLLLTHSSLVRPPE
+557 SLLLSHSSLVRPPE
-571 LYLQSVEDQPAIQL
+571 LYLQLITNKSPIQL
-585 TQTTSQAFLDIN
+585 TQTISQAFLDIN
-597 WLAPNIVPIK
+597 WLAPDIVPIK
-607 SSHTAQAIYSRVYSP
+607 SSHTQQPIYSRVYSP
-622 KDKQPG
+622 RDLPAG

-645 SHLGWSAYFREFM
+645 SHLGWSGYFREFM
-658 FHNLLVQQGYV
+658 FHNMLTQQGYV

-704 VNWLVENLDVDAKRV
+704 VNWLVENLDVDVNRV

-768 PDIDPIAYE
+768 PDVDPIAYE

>member
-1 MRFNGDGII
+1 
-10 SILSKVYCMFK
+10 MFK
-21 LNKKGLLLATVTYFL
+21 LNKKGLLLASVTAFL
-36 FACSAIQNND
+36 FACSATSTDIPI
-46 QDNDRNDERNNEQKV
+46 V
-61 SKAEVLQPRIIE
+61 SEDDLAQPTLIKATQPIS
-73 TQQSITASP
+73 TSNQS
-82 ETALLT
+82 ELLT
-88 LEQIMADPDWIG
+88 LEKIMADPEWMG
-100 LQPTSAYWSDDSQ
+100 RQPTSAYWGDNSQ

-120 KHASPVSDL
+120 QQASPLFDL
-129 WQKSIS
+129 WEKPLNE
-135 KKGNGNKIELTQL
+135 KGNGNKVELTQL
-148 HLHAY
+148 HLHDY
-153 KNRILNQNKDTTAW
+153 KNRILSQNKDTAAW

-179 GNKLKQL
+179 DNKVKQL
-186 TKDNKQRNNL
+186 TKDNNQPNNL
-196 VFLNDGRLSFQ
+196 LFLNDGRLSFQ
-207 SGDAIYAIHPEHGL
+207 SGDAIFAIHPEKGL
-221 YEQLVSWQFSEE
+221 YEQLVSWQFSDE
-233 PTAVEEATDYIAQ
+233 PTALEEPADYIAE
-246 QQQQLIEV
+246 QQQQLIEI
-254 VALKRQQKEIR
+254 VALKRQQKVLR
-265 FDKKQ
+265 FEKEQ
-270 QLAQQNSTLAPA
+270 QIAQQNNTLAPA
-282 DFYFTEDNET
+282 KFYFPVDNET
-292 VEASLSPNGKW
+292 VEVSLSPNGKW
-303 LVLVEQEES
+303 LVLVEQAKS

-326 EDGRIATDDVRRR
+326 EDGRITTDNVRRR
-339 VSDAKPVQH
+339 VADAQPVRH

-354 LEDRSKLRLS
+354 LENRSKRHLS

-380 RENAEAKGENYKTN
+380 RENAQAKGETYIAN
-394 RLPRDISLIR
+394 RLPRNISLMQDWYW
-404 GSQSAIQ
+404 SQGAIQ
-411 WHNNSEN
+411 WHNDGEN
-418 IAIMLEAWDNKDRWI
+418 VAIMLEAWDNKDRWL
-433 ASVDTD
+433 ATVDTN
-439 NASLVNQHR
+439 NAMLVNQHR
-448 LHDDAWVNYRFNS
+448 LHDDAWVNYKFNS
-461 FGWLNNSKNLYYL
+461 FGWLNNSTELYYL

-481 HLYVKP
+481 QLYLKP
-487 LNGQARSV
+487 LNGQASAV
-495 TSGNFEV
+495 TSGHFEV
-502 NSLTLS
+502 DSLTLTS
-508 ADDEFMYFKANK
+508 DDQFIYFKGNK
-520 KHPGIYEIYRA
+520 KHPGIYEIYRV
-531 ALNNNIVQ
+531 ALDDNTIQ
-539 AITDLNGMTD
+539 EITNLNGMTD

-571 LYLQSVEDQPAIQL
+571 LYLQSIANQSAIQL

-597 WLAPNIVPIK
+597 WLAPDIVPIK
-607 SSHTAQAIYSRVYSP
+607 SSHTEQPIYSRVYAP
-622 KDKQPG
+622 RNMQPG
-628 QKHKAVV
+628 KKYKAVV

-645 SHLGWSAYFREFM
+645 SHLGWSGYFREFM
-658 FHNLLVQQGYV
+658 FHNMLVQQGYV

-704 VNWLVENLDVDAKRV
+704 VNWLVENIDVDAKRV